1 MKQFIQSNFVRVGK
15 DVSDEAAVKA
25 IEEAVDRLTMF
36 FQECRTKNYVLQN
49 RFNEAII
56 KMEFD

>member
-1 MKQFIQSNFVRVGK
+1 MKQFIKSNFVRMGK
-15 DVSDEAAVKA
+15 NVSDEAAVKA
-25 IEEAVDRLTMF
+25 IEEAVDRLTAF
-36 FQECRTKNYVLQN
+36 FQECRIKNYVLQN